1 MSMSAEG
8 EDNMNAKDKIKK
20 IIAILFSIFMG
31 LFLIPVLNLLFPAIM
46 SGILPSNE
54 NIRSFVIELIRT
66 IISLGLL
73 FLFHKTRVLKITGKG
88 LATGLICGLPYII
101 IWGYRMLS
109 GLWDIPVDFLIPTS
123 EIIFVVFEWF
133 LIGIFEE
140 CLFRGVV
147 QELFMDIF
155 GSKTRK
161 SVILSIVCTATLFGL
176 CHFQNIFIGA
186 TLSGVLLQAANSAAF
201 GLIFGA
207 ITFRSGRSVIPAA
220 LIHTLIDSAS
230 FVNNGTLLGAPAV
243 VPINVISV
251 HSLSLIPILIGIFI
265 FLMRKS
271 VTDPLIQS

>member
-1 MSMSAEG
+1 
-8 EDNMNAKDKIKK
+8 MNTKDKIKK
-20 IIAILFSIFMG
+20 IIAIIFSIFIG
-31 LFLIPVLNLLFPAIM
+31 VFLITVLNSLFPAAV
-46 SGILPSNE
+46 SGILPSND
-54 NIRSFVIELIRT
+54 NIRFFVIELIRT

-88 LATGLICGLPYII
+88 LATGLICGLPFII
-101 IWGYRMLS
+101 LYGYRMLS

-123 EIIFVVFEWF
+123 EIIFVVFGWL

-140 CLFRGVV
+140 SLFRGVV

-155 GSKTRK
+155 SSKSRK
-161 SVILSIVCTATLFGL
+161 SVILSIVCTSTLFGL
-176 CHFQNIFIGA
+176 SHFQNILTGA
-186 TLSGVLLQAANSAAF
+186 SPLNGLFQAANSAAF

-220 LIHTLIDSAS
+220 LIHALIDAANL
-230 FVNNGTLLGAPAV
+230 VQNGMLLGAPV
-243 VPINVISV
+243 VVSINVISV
-251 HSLSLIPILIGIFI
+251 YSLSLVPILIGIFI